1 MVRFST
7 LFNDRSIIRIK
18 KSREFMSE
26 RYNVEVEDDEYFSTT
41 ILSHPLLNSKTYKF
55 EFNGD
60 KFHNG
65 CSENK
70 TIED

>member
-1 MVRFST
+1 MT
-7 LFNDRSIIRIK
+7 
-18 KSREFMSE
+18 E
-26 RYNVEVEDDEYFSTT
+26 RYNVEVEDDGYFSTT
-41 ILSHPLLNSKTYKF
+41 TLSHPLLNSKTYEF

-60 KFHNG
+60 KFYNG